1 MENKNT
7 AYLGR
12 DILLIMLH
20 YYSLAN
26 GFDCRPNTHQMP
38 FVLMAFAANKFEFS
52 YKTVRLK
59 LCLQVGLH
67 CGSAGT
73 PRTKKR

>member
-1 MENKNT
+1 
-7 AYLGR
+7 
-12 DILLIMLH
+12 
-20 YYSLAN
+20 
-26 GFDCRPNTHQMP
+26 MP

-73 PRTKKR
+73 PRTENGSPFLFCAVY